1 WKVSIKKAKLRL
13 GSAGDTLSMAYLRRV
28 LMSPSGPGLQL
39 ASNPQRVPAMLNR
52 TATSPVRLSVLSCA
66 WAVFAGAAGARPA
79 YKKALA
85 EHFGPLLAKKLNDC
99 RTCHLPDPPGG
110 PKDETDKPHN
120 AFGAR
125 LAAIKKELKRAGK
138 ATDIIARI
146 EASAEEDADGD
157 GVSNIVELLTGHFP
171 GDAADKPSSTELAKA
186 DLLRKEYRKLA
197 TGYRW
202 KPFEP

>member
-1 WKVSIKKAKLRL
+1 
-13 GSAGDTLSMAYLRRV
+13 MRRAS
-28 LMSPSGPGLQL
+28 MSPVGPGLQL
-39 ASNPQRVPAMLNR
+39 ASNPQWVPAMLNR
-52 TATSPVRLSVLSCA
+52 AATSLVRISVLACA
-66 WAVFAGAAGARPA
+66 WAVLAGPAWARPP

-110 PKDETDKPHN
+110 PKDESDKPHN

-157 GVSNIVELLTGHFP
+157 GVSNLVELLTGHFP
-171 GDAADKPSSTELAKA
+171 GDAADKPSRTELAKV

-197 TGYRW
+197 ASYRW